1 MGNGENEAPGAGRFL
16 PSGREPMS
24 DDPVPKPNHLRTPR
38 VLVSNR
44 QASPVDERG
53 LADLAARTLTG
64 EGQDGV
70 ELSLSFV
77 TPQEIEDLHVRFMD
91 EPGPTDVLSFPMG
104 EEGLLGDV
112 VVCPAEA
119 ARNNAEDVDGEL
131 RLLVVHGVLHLLG
144 YDHQEDAERAEMWA
158 KQEAYAGVRA
168 P

>member
-1 MGNGENEAPGAGRFL
+1 
-16 PSGREPMS
+16 
-24 DDPVPKPNHLRTPR
+24 

-44 QASPVDERG
+44 QTLPVDEQALAG
-53 LADLAARTLTG
+53 LAGRALEAEGRT
-64 EGQDGV
+64 DG

-77 TPQEIEDLHVRFMD
+77 EPAEMERLHVRYLH
-91 EPGPTDVLSFPMG
+91 EAGPTDVLSFPMD

-119 ARNNAEDVDGEL
+119 ANNNPDVSAEL

-144 YDHQEDAERAEMWA
+144 YDHQSDADRAAMWA
-158 KQEAYAGVRA
+158 KQDTYRGSG